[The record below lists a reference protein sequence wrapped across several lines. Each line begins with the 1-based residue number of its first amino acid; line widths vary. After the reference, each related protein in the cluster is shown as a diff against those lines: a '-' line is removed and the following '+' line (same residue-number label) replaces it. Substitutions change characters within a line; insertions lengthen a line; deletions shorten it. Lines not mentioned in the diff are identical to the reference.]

1 MAQGWH
7 GKQCRGTPCSG
18 PPCVSRSG
26 PTVVCPWC
34 YIGKRRLEKAIAGF
48 EHGDDVE
55 VVYRSYELDPFAP
68 EVGTES
74 TVTVLGRK
82 FGADEAGTRAMMARA
97 DEVAAAEGLTFAHA
111 DALHARTLTAH
122 RLLHLA
128 KAEGRQHE
136 LLEQVL
142 AAYFTRGES
151 LGDHDVLRRAAAEA
165 GLDPARVEEVLSS
178 DEFRD
183 DVMADVAQ
191 ARAYRLLR
199 RALLRHRRAV
209 RDLRRAADRAVRAG
223 ARAGLVVPHGLT
235 AAVRRGGRAATVTR
249 RPAPVQL
256 LWLPVRDASSG
267 AAASGQQQDDRLRDA
282 GGLVLALDL
291 DRVLHGELQAAGDA
305 RRPRPSS
312 RAAGSACRPRSGF
325 GKRTLLRP

>member
-1 MAQGWH
+1 VALVRIEIWAD
-7 GKQCRGTPCSG
+7 
-18 PPCVSRSG
+18 
-26 PTVVCPWC
+26 VVCPWC

-97 DEVAAAEGLTFAHA
+97 DEVAAAEGLTFSHA

-128 KAEGRQHE
+128 KAEGLQHE
-136 LLEQVL
+136 LMEQVL

-151 LGDHDVLRRAAAEA
+151 LGDHDVLRKAAAEA
-165 GLDPARVEEVLSS
+165 GLDAGRVEEVLAST
-178 DEFRD
+178 EYRD

-191 ARAYRLLR
+191 AQAY
-199 RALLRHRRAV
+199 
-209 RDLRRAADRAVRAG
+209 G
-223 ARAGLVVPHGLT
+223 
-235 AAVRRGGRAATVTR
+235 
-249 RPAPVQL
+249 
-256 LWLPVRDASSG
+256 SSG
-267 AAASGQQQDDRLRDA
+267 VPFFVIDGRFGISGAQPTELFEQA
-282 GGLVLALDL
+282 LA
-291 DRVLHGELQAAGDA
+291 QAW
-305 RRPRPSS
+305 SS
-312 RAAGSACRPRSGF
+312 REG
-325 GKRTLLRP
+325 

>member
-1 MAQGWH
+1 MRIEVWAD
-7 GKQCRGTPCSG
+7 
-18 PPCVSRSG
+18 
-26 PTVVCPWC
+26 VVCPWC

-48 EHGDDVE
+48 GHGHEVE

-136 LLEQVL
+136 LMEQVL

-151 LGDHDVLRRAAAEA
+151 VGDHDVLRAAAAGA
-165 GLDPARVEEVLSS
+165 GLDAGRVDEVLAS

-191 ARAYRLLR
+191 ARAY
-199 RALLRHRRAV
+199 
-209 RDLRRAADRAVRAG
+209 G
-223 ARAGLVVPHGLT
+223 
-235 AAVRRGGRAATVTR
+235 
-249 RPAPVQL
+249 
-256 LWLPVRDASSG
+256 SSG
-267 AAASGQQQDDRLRDA
+267 VPFFVIDGRFGISGAQPTELFEQ
-282 GGLVLALDL
+282 AL
-291 DRVLHGELQAAGDA
+291 EQAWDSRGDA
-305 RRPRPSS
+305 
-312 RAAGSACRPRSGF
+312 
-325 GKRTLLRP
+325 